1 MLRPARRPPRHRL
14 LFAQGRKKWND
25 ALLRSCAAA
34 EQKSACRN
42 KNERTWK
49 ERGKRRERKKG
60 EEKGVLDWAGNP
72 RRRLLTLLMPLL
84 IKLGH
89 ILELKGRDWIV
100 HVYTGENKGSFVLIS
115 RTQAGPCRTVKQEQ
129 EEISR
134 NHAQAFIPGS
144 VEGANRVRILYADSI
159 HARAIC
165 LRRARAQGS
174 LRRLTPTVA

>member
-1 MLRPARRPPRHRL
+1 MVALRNTHLCRSMQPRFERE
-14 LFAQGRKKWND
+14 
-25 ALLRSCAAA
+25 ALSSIPFSADLDLERIVSGPIAECSVLQDVLPGIAFCSLREERNGMTHCCVAVQQ
-34 EQKSACRN
+34 QKSACRN

-49 ERGKRRERKKG
+49 ERGERRERKK
-60 EEKGVLDWAGNP
+60 ERRKGVLDWAGNP

-115 RTQAGPCRTVKQEQ
+115 RTQAGPCRTVQQEQ

-134 NHAQAFIPGS
+134 NHVQSF
-144 VEGANRVRILYADSI
+144 
-159 HARAIC
+159 
-165 LRRARAQGS
+165 
-174 LRRLTPTVA
+174 

>member
-34 EQKSACRN
+34 EQKSACMN

-49 ERGKRRERKKG
+49 ERGEGKEKKERR
-60 EEKGVLDWAGNP
+60 KGVLDWAGNP

-115 RTQAGPCRTVKQEQ
+115 RTQAGPCRTVQQEQ

-134 NHAQAFIPGS
+134 NHVQTLIFPSVLVLLSTASHQAHFG
-144 VEGANRVRILYADSI
+144 
-159 HARAIC
+159 
-165 LRRARAQGS
+165 
-174 LRRLTPTVA
+174 